1 MARAVA
7 KHRLPKGVPDGDDR
21 GVYRAGMAATALLAL
36 VATGGLVS
44 VKTATGHR
52 HLLALGS
59 RTPAPPPVA
68 VPTTS
73 ATTTSSPRTASTG
86 ARTAS
91 SAGRTTKTTTRA
103 TTTTVA
109 PVPKVVAVAPKSGAQ
124 GVTTGSRIRIL
135 LSGPVRAGAPMP
147 TLAPPVEGK
156 WSVSGASL
164 TFIPANGYVPW
175 STVRVSVPSALA
187 HGKHWSFSIGAPP
200 ILRVQQLL
208 AELHYLPLRFVPA
221 TGDPTTGGPAT
232 GTTAL
237 ATSPTVASLVPS
249 ISQIGT
255 FSWRYPR
262 VPTSLTSLWSTGQGN
277 IVTIGAIMH
286 FEESANLTTDGLV
299 EPQMWEALMRAVA
312 KRAVDPAPYSYL
324 MVSETL
330 PEELIVWQ
338 NGKNVYSTP
347 ANTGVPGA
355 TTQTGTFPVY
365 ARFSSTTMVGTD
377 PDGYHYDVI
386 GVPWVAYFNGGDAV
400 HGYWRYSYGYPQSN
414 GCVELPVGNAQVVW
428 AMDPIGTLVTVNS

>member
-1 MARAVA
+1 MARVVA
-7 KHRLPKGVPDGDDR
+7 KHRIPKGVANGEDR
-21 GVYRAGMAATALLAL
+21 GPYRAAMAATALVAL

-44 VKTATGHR
+44 ARSAAGHR

-73 ATTTSSPRTASTG
+73 ATTTTIPRVSPTVA
-86 ARTAS
+86 
-91 SAGRTTKTTTRA
+91 RTTKTTARA
-103 TTTTVA
+103 TTTTAV
-109 PVPKVVAVAPKSGAQ
+109 PIPKVVAVAPKSGARS
-124 GVTTGSRIRIL
+124 VTTGSRITVL
-135 LSGPVRAGAPMP
+135 LSGAARAGAPMP
-147 TLAPPVEGK
+147 TLSPPVAGK
-156 WSVSGASL
+156 WSVAGAAL

-175 STVRVSVPSALA
+175 STVRVRIPPALA
-187 HGKHWSFSIGAPP
+187 HPEHWSFSVGAPP
-200 ILRVQQLL
+200 VLRVQQLL

-221 TGDPTTGGPAT
+221 MGDPTTGGPAT

-237 ATSPTVASLVPS
+237 AVSPRVASLVPS

-255 FSWRYPR
+255 FSWRYPG
-262 VPTSLTSLWSTGQGN
+262 VPTSLTSLWSTGQDN
-277 IVTIGAIMH
+277 ILTMGAIMH
-286 FEESANLTTDGLV
+286 FEESVNLATDGLV
-299 EPQMWEALMRAVA
+299 EPQVWNALTHAVA
-312 KRAVDPAPYSYL
+312 RRAVDPAPYNYL
-324 MVSETL
+324 MVSETV
-330 PEELIVWQ
+330 PEELVVWQ
-338 NGKNVYSTP
+338 NGKSVYSTP

-377 PDGYHYDVI
+377 PDGYHYDVT

-414 GCVELPVGNAQVVW
+414 GCVELPVSNAQVVW
-428 AMDPIGTLVTVNS
+428 AMDPIGTLVTVNA